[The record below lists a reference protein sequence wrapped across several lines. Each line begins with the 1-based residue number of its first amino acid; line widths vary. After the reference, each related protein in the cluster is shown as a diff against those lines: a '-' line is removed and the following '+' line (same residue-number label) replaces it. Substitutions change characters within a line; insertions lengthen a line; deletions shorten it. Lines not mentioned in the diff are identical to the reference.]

1 MKESTLCLSF
11 TIPNKNEDMNISRE
25 LNKRSDAKCELC
37 GNEEN
42 LLSYIVFPKS
52 GEKLEE
58 QIAICNTCLTQIE
71 GNNLDKNHWRCLND
85 SMWNT
90 EPAIQVV
97 SYRMLHRLN
106 DESWAQDAIN
116 MIYMEPDTMEWAQE
130 GIENE
135 LEKII
140 HKDSNGN
147 ILENGDTITLIQDLS
162 VKGAGFTAKRGAA
175 MRRIRLVH
183 DNPEHIEGK
192 IDGQDIVL
200 LTKYVKKQTK
210 GS

>member
-11 TIPNKNEDMNISRE
+11 TIPITNNKMSISRE
-25 LNKRSDAKCELC
+25 LNKRSEAKCELC

-42 LLSYIVFPKS
+42 LSTYTVSPKS

-58 QIAICNTCLTQIE
+58 QLAVCNTCLTQMK
-71 GNNLDKNHWRCLND
+71 GDNLDKNHWRCLND

-90 EPAIQVV
+90 EAAIQVV

-116 MIYMEPDTMEWAQE
+116 MIYMEPDTMKWAQE

-135 LEKII
+135 LEKIV

-147 ILENGDTITLIQDLS
+147 ILVNGDTITLIQDLS

>member
-11 TIPNKNEDMNISRE
+11 TIPNKNDDMNISRE

-90 EPAIQVV
+90 EAAIQVV

-116 MIYMEPDTMEWAQE
+116 MIYMEPDTMKWAQE

-147 ILENGDTITLIQDLS
+147 ILVNGDTITLIQDLS

>member
-1 MKESTLCLSF
+1 LSF
-11 TIPNKNEDMNISRE
+11 TISNKNDDMSISRE
-25 LNKRSDAKCELC
+25 LNKRSEAKCELC
-37 GNEEN
+37 GNEES
-42 LLSYIVFPKS
+42 LSTYTVSPKS

-58 QIAICNTCLTQIE
+58 QLAICNTCLTQMQ
-71 GNNLDKNHWRCLND
+71 GDNLDKNHWRCLND
-85 SMWNT
+85 SMWNA

-116 MIYMEPDTMEWAQE
+116 MIYMEPDTMEWAQK

-147 ILENGDTITLIQDLS
+147 ILESGDTITLIQDLN

-192 IDGQDIVL
+192 IDGQHIVL
-200 LTKYVKKQTK
+200 LTKYVKKQPK
-210 GS
+210 DS

>member
-1 MKESTLCLSF
+1 MS
-11 TIPNKNEDMNISRE
+11 ISRE
-25 LNKRSDAKCELC
+25 LNKRSNAKCELC
-37 GNEEN
+37 GNEES

-58 QIAICNTCLTQIE
+58 QIAICNTCLTQME
-71 GNNLDKNHWRCLND
+71 GDDLDKNHWRCLND
-85 SMWNT
+85 SMWNA

-147 ILENGDTITLIQDLS
+147 ILENGDTITLIQDLN

-192 IDGQDIVL
+192 IDGQHIVL
-200 LTKYVKKQTK
+200 LTKYVKKQPK
-210 GS
+210 DSKS

>member
-1 MKESTLCLSF
+1 MS
-11 TIPNKNEDMNISRE
+11 ISRE

-42 LLSYIVFPKS
+42 LSTYIVSPKS

-71 GNNLDKNHWRCLND
+71 GDDLDKNHWRCLND
-85 SMWNT
+85 SMWNG

-106 DESWAQDAIN
+106 NESWAQDAIN

-130 GIENE
+130 GIEDE
-135 LEKII
+135 SEKVI
-140 HKDSNGN
+140 HKDGNGN
-147 ILENGDTITLIQDLS
+147 ILENGDTITLIQDLN

-192 IDGQDIVL
+192 IDGQHIVL
-200 LTKYVKKQTK
+200 LTKYVKKQPK
-210 GS
+210 DS

>member
-1 MKESTLCLSF
+1 MS
-11 TIPNKNEDMNISRE
+11 ISRE
-25 LNKRSDAKCELC
+25 LNKRSNAKCELC
-37 GNEEN
+37 GNEES

-90 EPAIQVV
+90 EAAIQVV

-116 MIYMEPDTMEWAQE
+116 MIYMEPDTMKWAQE

-147 ILENGDTITLIQDLS
+147 ILVNGDTITLIQDLS

-200 LTKYVKKQTK
+200 LTKYVKKQPK

>member
-11 TIPNKNEDMNISRE
+11 TIPITNNKMSISRE
-25 LNKRSDAKCELC
+25 LNKRSEAKCELC

-42 LLSYIVFPKS
+42 LSTYTVSPKS

-58 QIAICNTCLTQIE
+58 QLAVCNTCLTQMK
-71 GNNLDKNHWRCLND
+71 GDNLDKNHWRCLND

-90 EPAIQVV
+90 EAAIQVV

-116 MIYMEPDTMEWAQE
+116 MIYMEPDTMKWAQE

-147 ILENGDTITLIQDLS
+147 ILVNGDTITLIQDLS

-200 LTKYVKKQTK
+200 LTKYVKKQPK

>member
-1 MKESTLCLSF
+1 MG
-11 TIPNKNEDMNISRE
+11 ISRE
-25 LNKRSDAKCELC
+25 LNKRSGAKCELC
-37 GNEEN
+37 GNEES
-42 LLSYIVFPKS
+42 LSTYTVSPKS

-58 QIAICNTCLTQIE
+58 QLAICNTCLTQME
-71 GNNLDKNHWRCLND
+71 GDNLDKNHWRCLND
-85 SMWNT
+85 SMWNA

-116 MIYMEPDTMEWAQE
+116 TIYIEPDTMEWAQK

-147 ILENGDTITLIQDLS
+147 ILENGDTINLIQDLN

-192 IDGQDIVL
+192 IDGQHIVL
-200 LTKYVKKQTK
+200 LTKYVKKQPK

>member
-1 MKESTLCLSF
+1 
-11 TIPNKNEDMNISRE
+11 
-25 LNKRSDAKCELC
+25 
-37 GNEEN
+37 
-42 LLSYIVFPKS
+42 
-52 GEKLEE
+52 
-58 QIAICNTCLTQIE
+58 
-71 GNNLDKNHWRCLND
+71 
-85 SMWNT
+85 
-90 EPAIQVV
+90 
-97 SYRMLHRLN
+97 ML
-106 DESWAQDAIN
+106 
-116 MIYMEPDTMEWAQE
+116 IYMEPDTMKWAQE

-147 ILENGDTITLIQDLS
+147 ILVNGDTITLIQDLS

>member
-1 MKESTLCLSF
+1 
-11 TIPNKNEDMNISRE
+11 MNISRE

-90 EPAIQVV
+90 EAAIQVV

-116 MIYMEPDTMEWAQE
+116 MIYMEPDTMKWAQE

-147 ILENGDTITLIQDLS
+147 ILVNGDTITLIQDLS

-192 IDGQDIVL
+192 IDGQHIVL

>member
-11 TIPNKNEDMNISRE
+11 TIPNTNNDMSISRE

-42 LLSYIVFPKS
+42 LSTYIVSPKS

-71 GNNLDKNHWRCLND
+71 GDDLDKNHWRCLND

-90 EPAIQVV
+90 EAAIQVV

-147 ILENGDTITLIQDLS
+147 ILENGDTITLIQDLN

-192 IDGQDIVL
+192 IDGQHIVL
-200 LTKYVKKQTK
+200 LTKYVKKQPK
-210 GS
+210 DS